1 MEPIDA
7 REGGTIQITVH
18 LSTFGPTHT
27 RPQIQ
32 WYHHAQPITSDNIHY
47 RITEDHE
54 TSTLE
59 IINVTRGDSG
69 QVWCV
74 ATTPAGSATT
84 TCTINVSGIERESF
98 EVKFIFLLN
107 Q

>member
-1 MEPIDA
+1 LEPIDA
-7 REGGTIQITVH
+7 LEGGTIQIKVH
-18 LSTFGPTHT
+18 LSTFGPNHT

-32 WYHHAQPITSDNIHY
+32 WYHHAQPIVSDNLHY
-47 RITEDHE
+47 RIIEGYD

-59 IINVTRGDSG
+59 IINVKPGDSG

-84 TCTINVSGIERESF
+84 TCTINVSGTEKI
-98 EVKFIFLLN
+98 I
-107 Q
+107 